1 MRVKYLPVAEGRRL
15 HIEAFPNF
23 SASGSIKGMK
33 DEIYYVLVDGN
44 IVTRHEVD
52 MAFYVTHGYHNTH
65 SHEQEFLKWLYSLFG
80 KTIKQAIP
88 EYNMQ
93 VEKLAQ
99 SRPILAMKLYR
110 DRYGCTLGY
119 ARDYVDNLKNRTLQ

>member
-1 MRVKYLPVAEGRRL
+1 
-15 HIEAFPNF
+15 
-23 SASGSIKGMK
+23 MK

-65 SHEQEFLKWLYSLFG
+65 SHEEEFLKWLYSLFG

-119 ARDYVDNLKNRTLQ
+119 ARDYVDNLKNRA